1 MSAWVCMRG
10 VVFAQRGD
18 GCQSSAGFNVPLF
31 VGHCLLAVRS
41 AAQPACSTSVQCFL
55 LRFCQHWLGFQP
67 CCRCLLVAGP
77 LLMFYCRG
85 TLGQSASRC
94 AAQALCCPCV
104 CARASV
110 FPCAQRLAL
119 SARTAAGACEVAL
132 TSSCCG
138 NMSRCRSLSS
148 SVTLNSRG
156 IASSAVAC
164 LLTCCYL
171 LILYHVAY
179 Q

>member
-10 VVFAQRGD
+10 VVFAQHGD
-18 GCQSSAGFNVPLF
+18 GCQSSAGFNVSLF

-41 AAQPACSTSVQCFL
+41 TAQPACSTVQCFL
-55 LRFCQHWLGFQP
+55 LRFCQHWLGSQP

-77 LLMFYCRG
+77 LLTFYSRG

-110 FPCAQRLAL
+110 FLCAKRSAL
-119 SARTAAGACEVAL
+119 SARTAAGACGVAL
-132 TSSCCG
+132 TCEV
-138 NMSRCRSLSS
+138 LWYH
-148 SVTLNSRG
+148 VTLQVSQQQCNSEVKRHSLVRLG
-156 IASSAVAC
+156 VFADM
-164 LLTCCYL
+164 
-171 LILYHVAY
+171 LILCHVAY